1 MLNWLVHNGDVAHF
15 GLPLGKFQNDKN
27 KEHKTKKVKQRTTN
41 IEPTPKKEGWVRVH
55 SKNHLEI
62 ELTLVST

>member
-27 KEHKTKKVKQRTTN
+27 KKHKTKKVKQRTTN
-41 IEPTPKKEGWVRVH
+41 IEPTPKKERL
-55 SKNHLEI
+55 S
-62 ELTLVST
+62 